1 MAKKIKKKLKMIIS
15 AGKATPQPPLGP
27 ILSSAQVN
35 IKEFCDRFNEA
46 TRPMGDIKVPVYITV
61 FDDRTFAL
69 EYGTPPVSA
78 LIKKKLKLQLGAAKP
93 NLQTV
98 GTLTKEQ
105 LREIATEKLSDFNT
119 TDVEA
124 AMKTV
129 AGTAR
134 QMGVKIVE

>member
-1 MAKKIKKKLKMIIS
+1 MAKKIKKKLKMIIP

-35 IKEFCDRFNEA
+35 IKEFCDRFNEQ
-46 TRPMGDIKVPVYITV
+46 TRPMGEIKIPVIVTV

-69 EYGTPPVSA
+69 EFRTPPVA
-78 LIKKKLKLQLGAAKP
+78 DLIKKKIKIQLGSAKP

-105 LREIATEKLSDFNT
+105 VREIATEKLADLNT
-119 TDVEA
+119 SDVEA

-129 AGTAR
+129 EGTAR
-134 QMGVKIVE
+134 QMGVKIVD